1 MAFKLRD
8 LKQQQSFNVYFVKQ
22 LEKEFGVKYEMY
34 DEDQGS
40 CEICN
45 I

>member
-22 LEKEFGVKYEMY
+22 LEKEFG
-34 DEDQGS
+34 DEYK
-40 CEICN
+40 
-45 I
+45 